1 MKKIVRLFILFI
13 CVLSVTGCIKR
24 DTMEGITINTTNY
37 PTYYITKRLYGK
49 FSKVKSIYPN
59 GANLDE
65 YSLTDKQIK
74 DYSSADLFVFNG
86 LRKEKNYV
94 NKMRKNNSDLKII
107 DSTLYM
113 EYINDINELWLDP
126 SNLLMMAQNIK
137 KGLNEYI
144 DSYYLNSKIDINY
157 EKLKIEA
164 SNLDAELKDVI
175 SKANSKIIVTSDK
188 MFKYLEKYGLTV
200 YILDENDSNIQIT
213 TNEVLKLIRN
223 GQVKYIFVKNTEE
236 ENNTIKNIVSS
247 TGVSVQKW
255 HTLDNLTEI
264 EKSENKDYFSI
275 MKENID
281 MLKNEIYK

>member
-1 MKKIVRLFILFI
+1 MKKIVSLFVLFVCIL
-13 CVLSVTGCIKR
+13 SMTGCIKR

-65 YSLTDKQIK
+65 YSLTEKQIK

-86 LRKEKNYV
+86 LSKEKGYV
-94 NKMRKNNSDLKII
+94 NKMRKNNADLKII

-113 EYINDINELWLDP
+113 EYINDMNELWLDP

-144 DSYYLNSKIDINY
+144 DSYYLNSKIDSNY
-157 EKLKIEA
+157 ENLKIEA
-164 SNLDAELKDVI
+164 SVLDAELKDVI
-175 SKANSKIIVTSDK
+175 SRANSKIIVTSNK
-188 MFKYLEKYGLTV
+188 MFKYMEKYGLTV

-213 TNEVLKLIRN
+213 TNEVLKLIKE
-223 GQVKYIFVKNTEE
+223 GQIKYIFVKNTEE
-236 ENNTIKNIVSS
+236 ENSIIKNIVSS
-247 TGVSVQKW
+247 TGISVQKW